1 MVFETERL
9 IVRPWAEEDLGRLL
23 DLYSRW
29 EVVRWLGAVPQQLET
44 AADAG
49 ERLERIRA
57 RSADPRYGVW
67 AVEVRET
74 GVVAGSVLLVPF
86 PDQPGPEQEIEVGWH
101 LHPDSWGRGYA
112 TEAARGATAKGF
124 ADGLA
129 VIHAV
134 TNPANHP
141 SQAVCRRLGMESLG
155 LTSRWY
161 SRELSSFRLPRPAAG
176 APAPAAPRAR

>member
-9 IVRPWAEEDLGRLL
+9 IVRQWAQSDLDRLL

-29 EVVRWLGAVPQQLET
+29 EVVRWLGAVPQQLAT
-44 AADAG
+44 AADA
-49 ERLERIRA
+49 EARLERIRQ

-67 AVEVRET
+67 ALEVKET

-86 PDQPGPEQEIEVGWH
+86 PDQEGPEQEIEVGWH

-112 TEAARGATAKGF
+112 TEAARGAVAKGF

-134 TNPANHP
+134 TRPDNHP
-141 SQAVCRRLGMESLG
+141 SQAVCARLGMRPLG
-155 LTSRWY
+155 LTTRWY
-161 SRELSSFRLPRPAAG
+161 GSELTGFLLPRPTD
-176 APAPAAPRAR
+176 